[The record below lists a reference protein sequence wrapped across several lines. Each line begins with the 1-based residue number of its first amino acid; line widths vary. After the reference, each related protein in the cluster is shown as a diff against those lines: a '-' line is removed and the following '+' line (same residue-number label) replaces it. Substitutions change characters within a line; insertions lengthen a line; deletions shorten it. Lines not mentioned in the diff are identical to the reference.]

1 MNKRKLL
8 PVAALLAAALLLA
21 VGVTTALLTDAES
34 RNNIITIG
42 QVKLSL
48 DEGGFDPEDKHL
60 LDPGSR
66 VTKAPKLTNAG
77 NRDAFVFLQLSIPKA
92 EVTLLWEE
100 SDGSHRKGT
109 PRADKSLQELFRCL
123 ADNASATSAVTGSD
137 AVDGDIRYHVG
148 SDSAE
153 GWLFLKSDLTGEA
166 ADVYVFGYNRK
177 LAPTEETRTL
187 FDEVQLKSFIDEEAP
202 GTFAIDVVC
211 WAIQADN
218 LKPEATV
225 DWTKTYLN
233 ETELTG
239 IFHIVETRLAAG

>member
-48 DEGGFDPEDKHL
+48 DEGGFDPEDEHL

-92 EVTLLWEE
+92 KVTLLWEE

-109 PRADKSLQELFRCL
+109 PRTEQRLQELFRCL
-123 ADNASATSAVTGSD
+123 ADDATATSAVPDSAD
-137 AVDGDIRYHVG
+137 VDVDLTYHVG
-148 SDSAE
+148 SDEAE
-153 GWLFLKSDLTGEA
+153 GWLFLQSDLTDSA

-177 LAPTEETRTL
+177 LAPQEATRTL
-187 FDEVQLKSFIDEEAP
+187 FDEVQLKSFIEGEAS
-202 GTFAIDVVC
+202 GSFEIGVVC

-218 LKPEATV
+218 LKPEETV
-225 DWTKTYLN
+225 DWTKTYRN
-233 ETELTG
+233 AEELRG
-239 IFHIVETRLAAG
+239 IFGIVKNKLAAG